1 MTESKILLVLDK
13 KDYEDGMPVFERK
26 CVRAIIE
33 KNGKIAVQR
42 GRAGDCKI
50 LGGGM
55 DGEED
60 FETALSREV
69 LEGGRI
75 DIMPGKYAAVGRD
88 RRKTP

>member
-42 GRAGDCKI
+42 GKGGDCKI

-55 DGEED
+55 VVRKILKRHFPE
-60 FETALSREV
+60 
-69 LEGGRI
+69 
-75 DIMPGKYAAVGRD
+75 KY
-88 RRKTP
+88 